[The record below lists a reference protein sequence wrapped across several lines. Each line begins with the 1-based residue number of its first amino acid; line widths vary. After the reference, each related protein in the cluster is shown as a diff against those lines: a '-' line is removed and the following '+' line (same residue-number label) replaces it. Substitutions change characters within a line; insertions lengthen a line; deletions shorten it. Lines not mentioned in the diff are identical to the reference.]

1 MSSEAGH
8 IKTME
13 GKNSNIK
20 NGNNKR
26 AMKKAGKIYFVR
38 LNASERVQHIIFVA
52 CFVVLVITGFM
63 GKTPEELVR
72 VIGTAGEK
80 IFFLRGI
87 LHRTAATVFIM
98 AGLYFMLFRPTG
110 RRRLTSIL
118 PKPGDFK
125 DLDAKYL
132 YFLGIKDKPPRF
144 NRFSYMNRFKHM
156 AFISVSIM
164 MSVSGVIM
172 WTGDRWSKFFLDVA
186 IIVHSMQAILTC
198 LVIALNVIGRT
209 LTEKQKYP
217 LNPESARRF

>member
-1 MSSEAGH
+1 MSSGAGH

-72 VIGTAGEK
+72 VIGTAGDK
-80 IFFLRGI
+80 IYFLRGI
-87 LHRTAATVFIM
+87 LHRTAAIVFIM
-98 AGLYFMLFRPTG
+98 SGLYFMLFRPKG
-110 RRRLTSIL
+110 RRRLTFIL
-118 PKPGDFK
+118 PKTGDFK

-132 YFLGIKDKPPRF
+132 YFIGMKDKPPRF
-144 NRFSYMNRFKHM
+144 DRFSYINRFKHM
-156 AFISVSIM
+156 AFIIVSIM
-164 MSVSGVIM
+164 MIVTGVIM
-172 WTGDRWSKFFLDVA
+172 WTGERWSKFFVDVA

-198 LVIALNVIGRT
+198 LVISLYVIGHT
-209 LTEKQKYP
+209 LKEKKKPPAQ
-217 LNPESARRF
+217 S